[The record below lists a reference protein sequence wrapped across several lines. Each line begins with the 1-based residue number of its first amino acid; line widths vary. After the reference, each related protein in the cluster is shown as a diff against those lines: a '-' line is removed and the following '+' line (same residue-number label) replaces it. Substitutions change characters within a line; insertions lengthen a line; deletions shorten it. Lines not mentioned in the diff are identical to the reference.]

1 MCKNVKLAETV
12 KAKGTH
18 RYTEGL
24 TKRGQVRH
32 VQRYRSSDIHRVSK
46 FTENNRNLLAS
57 SNVFTA
63 LTIRIGDISH

>member
-46 FTENNRNLLAS
+46 FTLYREQP
-57 SNVFTA
+57 
-63 LTIRIGDISH
+63 